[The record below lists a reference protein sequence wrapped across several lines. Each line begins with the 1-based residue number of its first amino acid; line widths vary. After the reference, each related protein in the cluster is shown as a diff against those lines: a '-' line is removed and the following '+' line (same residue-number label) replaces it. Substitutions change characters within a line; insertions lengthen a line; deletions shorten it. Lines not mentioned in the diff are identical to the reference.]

1 MRLADAIAVSPARA
15 VRGVLRVPG
24 DKSISHRYALLSAL
38 ADGRS
43 TITNY
48 APGADCASTL
58 SCLQSL
64 GVRVERQAR
73 EGEGATVT
81 VFGNGVRGL
90 SAPAAPLDCGN
101 SGSTMR
107 MMSGVLAA
115 HRFDATLVGDASL
128 SRRPMRRVM
137 TPLALMGA
145 AFTAAPG
152 DKPPITI
159 RGADLKAITYE
170 PDVPS
175 AQVKSAVLLAGLQ
188 AQGETR
194 VVEPAST
201 RDHTE
206 RAMTAFGASLAIDGR
221 RIAIRGGQRLTAGTF
236 RVPGD
241 ISSAAFFAIAAA
253 ALPGSDVTVRDVG
266 LNPSRAGLLNVLRRA
281 GATVDAAVEQ
291 DWAGEPVGTLRVRHH
306 GLGHLTI
313 APDEVPEIIDEL
325 PVLGA
330 LGTFGG
336 SLTVSGAGELRVKES
351 DRIAEL
357 VAGLRAMGAD
367 ADEQPD
373 GFVIRATR
381 RLTGGHVNAHG
392 DHRLAMAFAIAALGA
407 TGPTR
412 IDGADVVAVSYPS
425 FFDDLGALASAG

>member
-1 MRLADAIAVSPARA
+1 M
-15 VRGVLRVPG
+15 
-24 DKSISHRYALLSAL
+24 
-38 ADGRS
+38 
-43 TITNY
+43 
-48 APGADCASTL
+48 
-58 SCLQSL
+58 
-64 GVRVERQAR
+64 
-73 EGEGATVT
+73 
-81 VFGNGVRGL
+81 
-90 SAPAAPLDCGN
+90 
-101 SGSTMR
+101 
-107 MMSGVLAA
+107 
-115 HRFDATLVGDASL
+115 
-128 SRRPMRRVM
+128 
-137 TPLALMGA
+137 A
-145 AFTAAPG
+145 AFG
-152 DKPPITI
+152 VSLTI
-159 RGADLKAITYE
+159 E
-170 PDVPS
+170 
-175 AQVKSAVLLAGLQ
+175 
-188 AQGETR
+188 
-194 VVEPAST
+194 
-201 RDHTE
+201 
-206 RAMTAFGASLAIDGR
+206 GR
-221 RIAIRGGQRLTAGTF
+221 TIAIRGGQRLTAGTL

-253 ALPGSDVTVRDVG
+253 ALPGSDVTIHDVG

-281 GATVDAAVEQ
+281 GATVDASEEH

-306 GLGHLTI
+306 GLGHVTI

-325 PVLGA
+325 PALGA

-381 RLTGGHVNAHG
+381 RLTGGQVNAHG

-425 FFDDLGALASAG
+425 FFGDLGTLASAG